1 MLKEIRIVRKTNP
14 TKAKSIYRAIG
25 KGEMKQHI
33 NSKGYLCYDTDEYK
47 TWKAQRPSVGRPP
60 KKIKKGE

>member
-14 TKAKSIYRAIG
+14 TKAKSIYRAIS

-33 NSKGYLCYDTDEYK
+33 NSKGYLCYDTEEYK
-47 TWKAQRPSVGRPP
+47 ILKAQKPRVGRPP
-60 KKIKKGE
+60 KIKKGE